1 MKNKFAFFLNLF
13 YFFCFDKQ
21 THEMKDVNE
30 FLTMILGIIQGITEV
45 SNALRFLFMKTLNIK
60 LK

>member
-1 MKNKFAFFLNLF
+1 MNEIKG
-13 YFFCFDKQ
+13 
-21 THEMKDVNE
+21 VNE

-45 SNALRFLFMKTLNIK
+45 SNVLRFLFMKTLNIK